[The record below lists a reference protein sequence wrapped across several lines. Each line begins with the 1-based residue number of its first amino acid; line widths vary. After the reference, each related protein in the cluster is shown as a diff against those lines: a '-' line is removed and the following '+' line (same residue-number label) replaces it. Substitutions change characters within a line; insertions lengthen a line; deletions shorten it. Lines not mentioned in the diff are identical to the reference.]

1 MATRYVV
8 ATGFQR
14 QMRGHLYVDLI
25 PGYCRMPR
33 TLHLRLS
40 VTEKEPMTTQEL
52 YAAIDNVVTWLD
64 HVSPRF
70 PGQCVNVFLK
80 NKNRGCCMLA

>member
-1 MATRYVV
+1 
-8 ATGFQR
+8 
-14 QMRGHLYVDLI
+14 MRGHLYVDLI

-52 YAAIDNVVTWLD
+52 YAAINNVVTWLD
-64 HVSPRF
+64 HVSPG
-70 PGQCVNVFLK
+70 PWAVCECVSK
-80 NKNRGCCMLA
+80 EQK